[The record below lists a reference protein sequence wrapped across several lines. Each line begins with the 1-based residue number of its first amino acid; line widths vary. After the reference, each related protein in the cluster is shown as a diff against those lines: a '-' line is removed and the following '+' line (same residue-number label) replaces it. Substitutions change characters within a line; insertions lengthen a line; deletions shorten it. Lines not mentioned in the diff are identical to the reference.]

1 MPGKNSAIELHP
13 QALFFEIESPY
24 VAQPGLNL
32 VTLLPFKCRVWG
44 LYHHACIL
52 HTVLSLKNIFM
63 SLNYLVNC

>member
-32 VTLLPFKCRVWG
+32 VTLLPFKCRG
-44 LYHHACIL
+44 LGPVPPCL
-52 HTVLSLKNIFM
+52 HFTYSFVIKKYSHVFKLFS
-63 SLNYLVNC
+63 